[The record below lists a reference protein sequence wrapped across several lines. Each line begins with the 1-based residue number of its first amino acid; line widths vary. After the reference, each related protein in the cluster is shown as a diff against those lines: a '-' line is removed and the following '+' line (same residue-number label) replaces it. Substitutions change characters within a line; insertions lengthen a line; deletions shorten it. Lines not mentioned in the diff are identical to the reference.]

1 MGSHWR
7 RHGCQREQP
16 QGCDTGGQHT
26 RPHRPTATGHPPAAI
41 VQVLNCHGYRPLPEP
56 LARSS
61 SASLNQ
67 LRFDLLGAIPKSEGA
82 RLPSSGASCVPAV
95 SSLAKRKTTRTAQ
108 RISQGSQ
115 TPVDHAMG
123 HMRSRRPSQCIADDL
138 RPEDTESGVSF
149 PASCPHPKTTRHD
162 RTSIIEADCNSIK
175 FNGRHHR
182 DRAVDA
188 PLQKSQLAIF
198 GGCHGDP

>member
-1 MGSHWR
+1 VGSHWR

-16 QGCDTGGQHT
+16 QGCDTGSQHT
-26 RPHRPTATGHPPAAI
+26 RPHRPTAAGHPPVAI
-41 VQVLNCHGYRPLPEP
+41 VQVLNCHGYRPLPDS

-108 RISQGSQ
+108 RMSQGSQ
-115 TPVDHAMG
+115 APVDHAMG

-149 PASCPHPKTTRHD
+149 PASCPHTQPTRRD
-162 RTSIIEADCNSIK
+162 RTSNIEADCNSIK
-175 FNGRHHR
+175 FYVTNHTATTN
-182 DRAVDA
+182 DVN
-188 PLQKSQLAIF
+188 SQSNPTPSLV
-198 GGCHGDP
+198 